1 MKNFILIILSSISFL
16 SAVEYYV
23 STTGDSLGLGTFNNP
38 FLKVQQAA
46 DIMQAGDICYIRQGV
61 YHENVVLDN
70 QDGTAGSPIVFTS
83 YEDERVV
90 FDGTVSI
97 DSSWTPYS
105 NNIWSTYIDFD
116 IWQFF
121 IDYNEM
127 IMARWPNA
135 NFDDGSIWD
144 KENHWAHGL
153 IDEDENAYTNGMM
166 IDSPSENISLENIG
180 FNIEGAT
187 AILNVGSFKTY
198 TREVLTHNGNTFTYQ
213 PVDLWKTKHHDYFL
227 ERKLEFLDSEGE
239 WFYDIDSSKVY
250 FWPPDNVNPNSLDIR
265 GKVQSYAFDIDNSDY
280 VEIRN
285 IEFFGT
291 TFKFN
296 NSDYSKVIHC
306 NLVYPSC
313 YKRMLGVIGAEPE
326 MSIFNSSAYC
336 VVSNSAFRYTDGSA
350 LEMYSNYNTIENCY
364 FYHIDYT
371 ATDLNGLMTTIQ
383 MGGSNNVFRRNTMHL
398 MGASATLNPGNE
410 AIIELNDMSDS
421 GHMQSDGALVQ
432 CMVGQQPNVQ
442 IRYNWLHDT
451 EKFGARFDGEG
462 DGYGGHMHHNV
473 IWNVQGGIMVKGY
486 NHNVYN
492 NTAFDNGDKNDII
505 IMIDQG
511 GNEGTI
517 TLNNG
522 ANKIAGHRTGSY
534 ESYPV
539 PGDYNNNWNGYETNL
554 DIKDLLVDV
563 ENNNFMPLENSSLVD
578 AGLLHD
584 SLNIDYFGESPDIG
598 AYEFGGDYWIPGI
611 TWDLNQE
618 FGEEFFIPNELD
630 IVLGDVNYDEIV
642 NVIDI
647 VAIIN
652 WILSDYYLEI
662 GDINNDNILNVIDA
676 VAIINIIISG

>member
-135 NFDDGSIWD
+135 NFIDGSIWD

-250 FWPPDNVNPNSLDIR
+250 FWPPNNVNPNSLDIR
-265 GKVQSYAFDIDNSDY
+265 GKVQSYAFDINNSDY

-296 NSDYSKVIHC
+296 NSDYSKVDHC

-313 YKRMLGVIGAEPE
+313 YKRMLGLTGVEPE
-326 MSIFNSSAYC
+326 MSIFNSSSYC
-336 VVSNSAFRYTDGSA
+336 TVSNSAFRYTDGSA

-383 MGGSNNVFRRNTMHL
+383 MGGSNNVFRKNTMHR

-618 FGEEFFIPNELD
+618 FGEEFFIPNELY